1 MRRRLSAALCRL
13 RKFHTARSS
22 QVQGRLS
29 PSQQQLATNC
39 VVFGSLSGLA
49 ELSQQVLLHKVF
61 PPKGDR
67 RSLDWPAVGRYV
79 VLGAAVFS
87 PVLTYWYRWLDR
99 VLPGTTAKVVMQKVA
114 MDIVVMD
121 VPFYTAFYTV
131 LNMLEGRSLKDA
143 WAEVKAKL
151 IPTIIFSVLLWTPA
165 QTINFRYVP
174 PHLRVVY
181 MACVT
186 FLELN
191 VLALMK
197 RIPHEEVK
205 KVKVEAQ
212 EATMA

>member
-1 MRRRLSAALCRL
+1 M
-13 RKFHTARSS
+13 
-22 QVQGRLS
+22 
-29 PSQQQLATNC
+29 PYD
-39 VVFGSLSGLA
+39 SLTPHP
-49 ELSQQVLLHKVF
+49 QVLLHKVF
-61 PPKGDR
+61 PAKGDR

-131 LNMLEGRSLKDA
+131 LNMLEGRSLRDA

-212 EATMA
+212 EATIA